1 MSMKIIGINGSPR
14 GRESTTGR
22 LINAVLRGARE
33 AGAETEFV
41 DAAALRIRP
50 CTACTLCY
58 QTGECPKQDD
68 FAGLYEKMLDADGI
82 VFGSPNYIDNVTA
95 QMKVVFDRMA
105 DTVHCQLFA
114 GKYGCAVATAGG
126 GGADEIAAYL
136 NHALQVFGADTVGA
150 AAAVM
155 AAGPEA
161 FAAAEEQ
168 AVALGKDLVAAITS
182 RRTYPEQETLHA
194 EMTAGMKALVSA
206 NKDVWK
212 HQYEYWAAQD
222 RN

>member
-1 MSMKIIGINGSPR
+1 MKILGINGSPR
-14 GRESTTGR
+14 GQESMTGR
-22 LINAVLRGARE
+22 LVDAVLRGARE
-33 AGAETEFV
+33 AGAEIEFI

-50 CTACTLCY
+50 CSACTLCY

-68 FAGLYEKMLDADGI
+68 FAALYEKMLEADGI
-82 VFGSPNYIDNVTA
+82 VFGSPNYIDNVSA

-105 DTVHCQLFA
+105 DAVHCQFFA

-126 GGADEIAAYL
+126 AGADDIATYL
-136 NHALQVFGADTVGA
+136 NHVLQVLGADTVGA

-155 AAGPEA
+155 VAGPEA
-161 FAAAEEQ
+161 FAATEKEAF
-168 AVALGKDLVAAITS
+168 ALGKNLAAAITDC
-182 RRTYPEQETLHA
+182 RTYPEQEALHA
-194 EMTAGMKALVSA
+194 EMAAGMKALVFA

-212 HQYEYWAAQD
+212 HQYDHWVAQD

>member
-1 MSMKIIGINGSPR
+1 MKIIGINGSPR
-14 GRESTTGR
+14 GQESMTGR
-22 LINAVLRGARE
+22 LVAAVLRGAE
-33 AGAETEFV
+33 DGGAEVEFV

-68 FAGLYEKMLDADGI
+68 FAALYEKMLDADGI
-82 VFGSPNYIDNVTA
+82 VFGSPNYIDTVTA

-105 DTVHCQLFA
+105 DAIHCQLFA

-126 GGADEIAAYL
+126 AGADDIAAYL
-136 NHALQVFGADTVGA
+136 NHVLQVLGADTVG
-150 AAAVM
+150 M
-155 AAGPEA
+155 ASVEMVAGPAA
-161 FAAAEEQ
+161 FAAAEEK
-168 AVALGKDLVAAITS
+168 AVALGKDLAAAIADT
-182 RRTYPEQETLHA
+182 REYPDQAALHA
-194 EMTAGMKALVSA
+194 EMAAAMKALVFA

-212 HQYEYWAAQD
+212 HQYDHWASLG

>member
-1 MSMKIIGINGSPR
+1 MKIIGINGSPR
-14 GRESTTGR
+14 GQESMTGR
-22 LINAVLRGARE
+22 LVAAVLRGAE
-33 AGAETEFV
+33 GAGAETEFV

-50 CTACTLCY
+50 CSACTLCY

-68 FAGLYEKMLDADGI
+68 FAALYEKMLDADGI

-126 GGADEIAAYL
+126 AGADEIAAYL
-136 NHALQVFGADTVGA
+136 NHVLQVFGADTVGA

-161 FAAAEEQ
+161 FAAAEEK
-168 AVALGKDLVAAITS
+168 AVALGMDLAAAITA
-182 RRTYPEQETLHA
+182 RREYPEQEALHA
-194 EMTAGMKALVSA
+194 EMAAGMKALVFA
-206 NKDVWK
+206 NKNVWK
-212 HQYEYWAAQD
+212 HQYDHWTAQG